1 MTTFVG
7 TPDGDAIR
15 SASKWF
21 LAFGI
26 VLVVLGL
33 VALFNV
39 VDATLVTTVLVG
51 LLLIV
56 GGIAQIVG
64 AFTESG
70 TTGRRVLAVGIGVLY
85 IIVGGNLVADP
96 LAGAVALTIV
106 IGIWLL
112 IAGVMRLGVAVM
124 QRPPHTLLLV
134 VTGIINLV
142 LGVWIITGI
151 PYSGIAIGLFV
162 GIELLMGGFIW
173 IALWFA
179 ARSAA
184 NATSASPA

>member
-7 TPDGDAIR
+7 SPDDDAIR

-21 LAFGI
+21 LAFGV

-33 VALFNV
+33 IALLNV

-51 LLLIV
+51 LALIV

-64 AFTESG
+64 AFMQSG
-70 TTGRRVLAVGIGVLY
+70 TTGRRVLQAVIGVLY

-112 IAGVMRLGVAVM
+112 IAGVMRLAAALM

-162 GIELLMGGFIW
+162 GIELLMAGFLW

-184 NATSASPA
+184 NATSVSPA

>member
-7 TPDGDAIR
+7 SPDGDAIR

-33 VALFNV
+33 IALFNA

-51 LLLIV
+51 FALIV

-64 AFTESG
+64 AFMEAAS
-70 TTGRRVLAVGIGVLY
+70 TGRRVLQAVVGILY
-85 IIVGGNLVADP
+85 IIVGANIVADP

-106 IGIWLL
+106 VGIWLL
-112 IAGVMRLGVAVM
+112 IAGVMRLGVALM
-124 QRPPHTLLLV
+124 QRPPHTWLLV

-162 GIELLMGGFIW
+162 GIELLMAGFLW

-179 ARSAA
+179 ARSAP
-184 NATSASPA
+184 NAPTASPA